1 LLTEVERHPVG
12 AVVRAWN
19 LVEQVAKQTAEQDE
33 MLYTARAIARRL
45 GQRGAISDDLVGV
58 ADKLWRLRSRI
69 VHGNVVPTE
78 EAAREFVTA
87 AWRLA
92 TGLRDAQRVTSIDDG
107 SIPPDEPTL

>member
-1 LLTEVERHPVG
+1 
-12 AVVRAWN
+12 
-19 LVEQVAKQTAEQDE
+19 
-33 MLYTARAIARRL
+33 
-45 GQRGAISDDLVGV
+45 
-58 ADKLWRLRSRI
+58 